1 MNSATTTQ
9 SLKCF
14 VQRYTETIIE
24 ITSTSVTTSSISID
38 SKITR
43 SSESLVIHIVVP
55 VVLVLLFLLGLIFAV
70 VMYIRRKLSQEKDSK
85 VDRNQSTNDS
95 RMYSNVQIHN
105 SDNYCELQQPHYT
118 SGSTDY
124 SQLQFDSQISYCNS
138 NHLKNGAEQSET
150 SDYINMK

>member
-1 MNSATTTQ
+1 MLP
-9 SLKCF
+9 SLF
-14 VQRYTETIIE
+14 YFNL
-24 ITSTSVTTSSISID
+24 
-38 SKITR
+38 
-43 SSESLVIHIVVP
+43 SE
-55 VVLVLLFLLGLIFAV
+55 
-70 VMYIRRKLSQEKDSK
+70 RRKLSQEKDSK

-150 SDYINMK
+150 SDYINMKKQFITMNERYKIVFKNIFKD